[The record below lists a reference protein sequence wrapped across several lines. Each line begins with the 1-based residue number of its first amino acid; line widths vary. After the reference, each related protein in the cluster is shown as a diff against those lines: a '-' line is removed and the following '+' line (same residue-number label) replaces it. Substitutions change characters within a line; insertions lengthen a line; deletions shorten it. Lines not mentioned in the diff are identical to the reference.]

1 MKRKV
6 VETYTGEKPAVAF
19 EVEYRDSQ
27 GEWLPAVGLW
37 ASNSISVKSSYPTL
51 TGARIA
57 ARELNKVCGWHTRV
71 MEAGVET

>member
-6 VETYTGEKPAVAF
+6 VETYTGQTPAVAF
-19 EVEYRDSQ
+19 EVEYRDSL

-51 TGARIA
+51 PGARLA

-71 MEAGVET
+71 MEAGEET

>member
-51 TGARIA
+51 PGARIA
-57 ARELNKVCGWHTRV
+57 ARELNTVCGWHTRV
-71 MEAGVET
+71 MEAGEET